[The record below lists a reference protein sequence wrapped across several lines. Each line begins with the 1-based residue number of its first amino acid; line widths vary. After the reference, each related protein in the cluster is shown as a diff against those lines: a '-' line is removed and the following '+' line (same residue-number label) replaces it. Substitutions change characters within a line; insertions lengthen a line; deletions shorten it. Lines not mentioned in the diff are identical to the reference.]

1 VQAGGGKGFQAQINV
16 TPLVDVV
23 LVLLI
28 IFMVVTPMMQKAKA
42 VELPE
47 AEHVSKGEG
56 EREQLYVTITAEED
70 LYLDNDPISSEQDL
84 LVAAVKDRLSYN
96 PGIEVV
102 VKGDRSLDYGV
113 VRKVMLSCRK
123 AGAARV
129 VLATKERKDEGA

>member
-1 VQAGGGKGFQAQINV
+1 MQVGGEKGGFNAQINV

-47 AEHVSKGEG
+47 AAHVAKGKS
-56 EREQLYVTITAEED
+56 EREQVYVVVTASKE
-70 LYLDNDPISSEQDL
+70 LFLDTDPVTLEA
-84 LVAAVKDRLSYN
+84 LVPTLKNRLSYN

-102 VKGDRSLDYGV
+102 VKGDRGLDYGE
-113 VRKVMLSCRK
+113 VRRVMLACRK
-123 AGAARV
+123 AGASRV
-129 VLATKERKDEGA
+129 VLATKEPRDEG